1 MTNNPPKKTSNRM
14 RLVGLLCLVS
24 GVLTFLVHQKDEC
37 ETDHHFLKDLL
48 LGSVLTQV
56 AGLLIPCV
64 RFSARVKHSSYENL
78 FASLFV
84 AVSAAILVLFGVL
97 IGVVE
102 TYEHHEVCKTYT
114 EDDAHML
121 LGAALVYALAVVLA
135 HMKPKQVKEQSS
147 DPEEGRA
154 LTRRHS
160 VGSRFSIE

>member
-1 MTNNPPKKTSNRM
+1 MTSPPPQKTTNRM
-14 RLVGLLCLVS
+14 RFVGLLCLVS
-24 GVLTFLVHQKDEC
+24 GVLTFLVHQKEAC
-37 ETDHHFLKDLL
+37 ETDHHLLKDLL
-48 LGSVLTQV
+48 LASVLTQV

-64 RFSARVKHSSYENL
+64 RFSARVKNSPHENL

-84 AVSAAILVLFGVL
+84 AVSAAILLLFGVL
-97 IGVVE
+97 LGVVE
-102 TYEHHEVCKTYT
+102 TYEHHSVCTNYT

-121 LGAALVYALAVVLA
+121 LGAAVVYALAVVLA
-135 HMKPKQVKEQSS
+135 HMKPIVEKEQSS